1 MEKWLVDTCLIGR
14 LTCSLGRV
22 GWISSARVHVSQVNL
37 PLRSFTGIF
46 FKTKNHVLTEDTKL
60 KITINDSLDP
70 GNVVYDFGVDPIL
83 ICFPTINGTPGH
95 YSSHK
100 PLLGLII

>member
-1 MEKWLVDTCLIGR
+1 MASGHVPDRQAHLQSGSGGVDQQR
-14 LTCSLGRV
+14 PCSCFSGQFAAKIFY
-22 GWISSARVHVSQVNL
+22 GY
-37 PLRSFTGIF
+37 F